1 MAKLSDVSENILEI
15 CLFFLNF
22 VKKCQKNQMKIIAF
36 FGKVFDYYWT
46 NPVFFDIIYMY
57 SCVRGKMRAAVT
69 VLSQKCV
76 ITYKISESQVLYM
89 DYNTQRKIMKA
100 LAEKGKNP
108 LLFLPCLMARVL
120 VAAFMSAWRF
130 VDMSLSDREGNF
142 LGIKRKAHARQ
153 SLQDRRAAREEQRL
167 REAVMRSREADVQR
181 ERAVSVSSV
190 MEEDGFSERELRKIR
205 GSLPY
210 RSFGARCASFGLAAA
225 FALTVVP
232 EIGVSAALVGDSGGA
247 WKKFS
252 AYGDITADDLN
263 VFYMTNFGSNES
275 VYINELDLYNEGD
288 PDGEML
294 NIANGLF
301 NDMPSLTMITLGY
314 STNGGLSTNVTGNF
328 RNIGGGDAVILVKGS
343 ENAEEGAISQQ
354 QIISQLQ
361 GQSETKVIPDDNDE
375 YYRKLMGMG
384 AISSFNARDGI
395 GSVILEWSPMDSNG
409 DVVGYAIYSVETKV
423 NSATG
428 QEEVGRYNR
437 LGYFYP
443 ANASNDNPKYSV
455 IRDGSRMKCR
465 AVVKVPS
472 SASERYY
479 AIRPFMVVRGY
490 NPMDTLGEPLCG
502 PVFTTSDRAA
512 KAFSIR
518 STPPTLNADVNGFDV
533 NLTVSNVDDNASYV
547 KIYSTNR
554 IALSG
559 SGQETLSDYEHM
571 VTIPV
576 VRGTT
581 RYTAHDPYS
590 LGITGRKYVAVMV
603 YDVFDEYRLD
613 QISNYAEFAGKIE
626 VSETAALVA
635 SNPPYIV
642 DGPSISPPDTF
653 LAYVHD
659 GKLCFS
665 WDWDNGRNPW
675 LNIRD
680 GRIAYQITVDGK
692 VVNSTV
698 NDGMLEGVNFVEVE
712 ADEYLT
718 GDTGTAMIRTFF
730 IPDSGEALP
739 SDFKSAQIDVTAPQI
754 TAAKP
759 GNRCFELEWLGVDGA
774 VSYTIYWQ
782 STAGGTV
789 YNTFVDGADAEAAV
803 AGQYK
808 TKVENVS
815 NITYE
820 VWVAANGVSNASPSA
835 KVRVTPSTAPP
846 APYNLTAETAD
857 KAVTLMWD
865 GEAEEYIV
873 EVYTNDTGSGVPVKT
888 LEGVR
893 ERTCKLDGLD
903 NGRTYS
909 FRVWSVKKVE
919 GEPIL
924 STESAFIK
932 AMPYP
937 NVAMVNSILVVPQDI
952 TIKLSWN
959 AADGANKYYVKKIS
973 EDGSQEIFS
982 VGSATGY
989 EDGAVKNNVLYTYS
1003 VMGVTESDGKDYPE
1017 GDEYF
1022 SVPQSGKINV
1032 YVPAV
1037 QGLTAQ
1043 ADDGKVTLKWEK
1055 ADKADGYIINLYE
1068 GGQWR
1073 ELTRVSDTQF
1083 EHTGLTNGREYQY
1096 QVIAYRMVNLGRDI
1110 VASTAVSPSASATAG
1125 RHFPAPLDFKVTAGD
1140 GLVNLEWA
1148 AVDDAEGYEIQVAD
1162 IYGGWHSF
1170 DVVTKNSAVHSG
1182 LSNGTSITYRVR
1194 AFKTVSGER
1203 VYSDFTLAKTAVVG
1217 TFLNAPT
1224 DIAVKT
1230 GDMEVE
1236 LSWKSVDGAEGY
1248 VVYSYNPTTSSF
1260 TPVGIVTST
1269 SFKHTGL
1276 VNGRTYT
1283 YMVAAYKT
1291 VNGEIRYS
1299 AYSLAATAVPMGKGT
1314 NNGTNNNSNNG
1325 NNSTNP
1331 NGYRIF
1337 ITGTTPYG
1345 MSNSNL
1351 ISAFAENGAF
1361 DDDID
1366 VRFTWSAET
1375 TTTVQD
1381 VLEFYGNGLES
1392 FMVYPMDIS
1401 LYKSGTDQ
1409 KTTVKAGYYLT
1420 LTIPVPDELL
1430 PYSDQISV
1438 VHISDDGQLEIL
1450 PSTHVAVSGVDCMQF
1465 QATSFSPYAFV
1476 VYSPQ
1481 NGEDFAA
1488 GGSAVSSAS
1497 MQYQLSASP
1506 VLMCT
1511 SLPTIY
1517 GRRRRNKVYRIVK

>member
-1 MAKLSDVSENILEI
+1 M
-15 CLFFLNF
+15 
-22 VKKCQKNQMKIIAF
+22 
-36 FGKVFDYYWT
+36 
-46 NPVFFDIIYMY
+46 
-57 SCVRGKMRAAVT
+57 
-69 VLSQKCV
+69 
-76 ITYKISESQVLYM
+76 YM

-108 LLFLPCLMARVL
+108 LLFLPCLIARVL

-142 LGIKRKAHARQ
+142 LGIKQQSRKGSVSHRRQ
-153 SLQDRRAAREEQRL
+153 DMRIAREEQRL
-167 REAVMRSREADVQR
+167 REAVEMSRQA
-181 ERAVSVSSV
+181 AVSQQTERSV
-190 MEEDGFSERELRKIR
+190 LPEEDGFSEREMKRIR

-225 FALTVVP
+225 FALAVIP
-232 EIGVSAALVGDSGGA
+232 EVSASAALAGDSGSR
-247 WKKFS
+247 WKVFRAS
-252 AYGDITADDLN
+252 GDITSDDLN
-263 VFYMTNFGSNES
+263 NFYISNFGSDES
-275 VYINELDLYNEGD
+275 VYINELDLYDENEPG
-288 PDGEML
+288 GGMV
-294 NIANGLF
+294 NIASGIF

-314 STNGGLSTNVTGNF
+314 STNGSLSTNITGNF
-328 RNIGGGDAVILVKGS
+328 RNIGGGDAVILVKGNKG
-343 ENAEEGAISQQ
+343 NAEAGAISQQ
-354 QIISQLQ
+354 QIYAQLQ

-375 YYRKLMGMG
+375 YYGKLMRMG
-384 AISSFNARDGI
+384 SVPSFTAKDGI
-395 GSVILEWSPMDSNG
+395 GSVILEWSPLDSNG

-428 QEEVGRYNR
+428 QEEVDKYNR
-437 LGYFYP
+437 AGYFYP
-443 ANASNDNPKYSV
+443 AGANNDNPKYSIV
-455 IRDGSRMKCR
+455 RDGNRMKCR
-465 AVVKVPS
+465 AVVAVPS
-472 SASERYY
+472 TASARYY
-479 AIRPFMVVRGY
+479 AIRPFMVVKGY

-502 PVFTTSDRAA
+502 AAFTTSDRAA

-518 STPPTLNADVNGFDV
+518 TTPPTLSAAVNGFDV
-533 NLTVSNVDDNASYV
+533 TLTVSNVDPAASYV

-559 SGQETLSDYEHM
+559 SSQESLSDYEHM
-571 VTIPV
+571 ATVPV
-576 VRGTT
+576 VPGTT
-581 RYTAHDPYS
+581 RYTVADPYS
-590 LGITGRKYVAVMV
+590 LGVTGRKYVAVMV
-603 YDVFDEYRLD
+603 YDVLDEFRLD
-613 QISNYAEFAGKIE
+613 QMSNYAEFANKVE
-626 VSETAALVA
+626 ASDTAALVA

-642 DGPSISPPDTF
+642 NGPSISPPDTF

-698 NDGMLEGVNFVEVE
+698 NEGMLEGVNFVEVV

-718 GDTGTAMIRTFF
+718 GTTGTAMIRTIF
-730 IPDSGEALP
+730 IPDSGEPLP
-739 SDFKSAQIDVTAPQI
+739 SDFKSAQIDVSAPQI
-754 TAAKP
+754 TGKKA
-759 GNRCFELEWLGVDGA
+759 GNRQFEIEWIGVDGA
-774 VSYTIYWQ
+774 VSYTVYWQ

-789 YNTFVDGADAEAAV
+789 YNKFVDGADAESAV

-808 TKVENVS
+808 TTVENVS

-835 KVRVTPSTAPP
+835 KVKVTPSTAPP

-857 KAVTLMWD
+857 KTVALMWD

-873 EVYTNDTGSGVPVKT
+873 MAYTNDGGTGTPVRT
-888 LEGVR
+888 VEGVK
-893 ERTCKLDGLD
+893 ERTCKLEGLD

-909 FRVWSVKKVE
+909 FRVWSVKNVE

-924 STESAFIK
+924 SEESAFIK

-937 NVAMVNSILVVPQDI
+937 NVAMVNSILVVPQDV

-959 AADGANKYYVKKIS
+959 AADGANKYYIKKTS
-973 EDGSQEIFS
+973 EDGGQEIFS
-982 VGSATGY
+982 VGSVTQY

-1003 VMGVTESDGKDYPE
+1003 VMGVTESDGKDYPQ

-1037 QGLTAQ
+1037 QGLTAE

-1055 ADKADGYIINLYE
+1055 VDKADGYIIKLYDN
-1068 GGQWR
+1068 GAWR
-1073 ELTRVSDTQF
+1073 EITRVSDTQF
-1083 EHTGLTNGREYQY
+1083 EHTGLTNGRDYQY
-1096 QVIAYRMVNLGRDI
+1096 QVTAYRMVNLGRDI
-1110 VASTAVSPSASATAG
+1110 VESTAVSPSASATAG

-1140 GLVNLEWA
+1140 GLVNLEWT
-1148 AVDDAEGYEIQVAD
+1148 AVKDAEGYEIQVAD
-1162 IYGGWHSF
+1162 IYGNWHSF
-1170 DVVTKNSAVHSG
+1170 DVVTKNSAVHAG
-1182 LSNGTSITYRVR
+1182 LSNGAVITYRVR

-1217 TFLNAPT
+1217 TYLNAPT
-1224 DIAVKT
+1224 DIVIKT
-1230 GDMEVE
+1230 GDQKVDI
-1236 LSWKSVDGAEGY
+1236 SWKAVDGADGY

-1260 TPVGIVTST
+1260 TPVGIVTGTAFS
-1269 SFKHTGL
+1269 HTGL

-1291 VNGEIRYS
+1291 VNGEIKYS
-1299 AYSLAATAVPMGKGT
+1299 SYSLSATAVPDGTGTNTTRPGT
-1314 NNGTNNNSNNG
+1314 NNSKPGE
-1325 NNSTNP
+1325 
-1331 NGYRIF
+1331 YKIY

-1361 DDDID
+1361 KEDID

-1375 TTTVQD
+1375 TAAVQD
-1381 VLEFYGNGLES
+1381 VLDFYGEGLEN

-1401 LYKSGTDQ
+1401 LYKAGTDQ
-1409 KTTVKAGYYLT
+1409 KTNLNPGYYLT

-1430 PYSDQISV
+1430 PYSEGISV

-1450 PSTHVAVSGVDCMQF
+1450 PSTHVNVAGADCMQF

-1476 VYSPQ
+1476 VYMPQ
-1481 NGEDFAA
+1481 NGEDLAA
-1488 GGSAVSSAS
+1488 GGFAVSNASVQYHTSA
-1497 MQYQLSASP
+1497 AP

>member
-1 MAKLSDVSENILEI
+1 
-15 CLFFLNF
+15 
-22 VKKCQKNQMKIIAF
+22 
-36 FGKVFDYYWT
+36 
-46 NPVFFDIIYMY
+46 
-57 SCVRGKMRAAVT
+57 
-69 VLSQKCV
+69 
-76 ITYKISESQVLYM
+76 M

-108 LLFLPCLMARVL
+108 LLFLPCLIARVL

-167 REAVMRSREADVQR
+167 REAALLSR
-181 ERAVSVSSV
+181 ERAVQGERAVPVSSV
-190 MEEDGFSERELRKIR
+190 MEEDGFSERELRRIR

-232 EIGVSAALVGDSGGA
+232 EIGVSAAVVGDSSSPWVTFKPTVGSVSKQA
-247 WKKFS
+247 IDEFYFNKFGNDPGYITE
-252 AYGDITADDLN
+252 ADLYTEIDYDNDILN
-263 VFYMTNFGSNES
+263 VAGGT
-275 VYINELDLYNEGD
+275 
-288 PDGEML
+288 
-294 NIANGLF
+294 F
-301 NDMPSLTMITLGY
+301 NDIPSLTMVTLGY
-314 STNGGLSTNVTGNF
+314 SADSSGSPVTYIDKNNF
-328 RNIGGGDAVILVKGS
+328 RNSGGGDIAVFVKGRPNDGGDS
-343 ENAEEGAISQQ
+343 EEAVKR
-354 QIISQLQ
+354 QLA
-361 GQSETKVIPDDNDE
+361 GTGVKVIRDDS
-375 YYRKLMGMG
+375 GG
-384 AISSFNARDGI
+384 VRDTVIGLGQASGVSAKGSI
-395 GSVILEWSPMDSNG
+395 GSVIVEWFPTTGKGSM
-409 DVVGYAIYSVETKV
+409 GYAIYTAKTKKDPLTGREIVSEYKRV
-423 NSATG
+423 N
-428 QEEVGRYNR
+428 Y
-437 LGYFYP
+437 YYP
-443 ANASNDNPKYSV
+443 AATDSLYPEYTV
-455 IRDGSRMKCR
+455 VRTAAGETKCR
-465 AVVKVPS
+465 AVIPVTGTEPLYYAVRPFLERTS
-472 SASERYY
+472 SDTSVNNGIYQVCAPTFAVSGEAAAPVSASTT
-479 AIRPFMVVRGY
+479 A
-490 NPMDTLGEPLCG
+490 
-502 PVFTTSDRAA
+502 PVIT
-512 KAFSIR
+512 
-518 STPPTLNADVNGFDV
+518 ADVNGFDV
-533 NLTVSNVDDNASYV
+533 TLNISNIDPKANYINIYCTESKNLD
-547 KIYSTNR
+547 
-554 IALSG
+554 SG
-559 SGQETLSDYEHM
+559 TQENYSDYTWIGQLA
-571 VTIPV
+571 VPSAN
-576 VRGTT
+576 G
-581 RYTAHDPYS
+581 RYTLKDPAP
-590 LGITGRKYVAVMV
+590 LGAAGRKYVAVMV
-603 YDVFDEYRLD
+603 YDVLESFKTDRFNNYRDFL
-613 QISNYAEFAGKIE
+613 QNVE
-626 VSETAALVA
+626 A
-635 SNPPYIV
+635 SNTALAVPCASPYRV
-642 DGPSISPPDTF
+642 DGPKLIPPESF
-653 LAYVHD
+653 FAYVYD
-659 GKLCFS
+659 GKLRFT
-665 WDWDNGRNPW
+665 WEDNRNPW
-675 LNIRD
+675 YNIPD
-680 GRIAYQITVDGK
+680 GKIAYQITVDGK
-692 VVNSTV
+692 VVNADS
-698 NDGMLEGVNFVEVE
+698 NDGLIMGTNFVEVNA
-712 ADEYLT
+712 ADYLN
-718 GDTGTAMIRTFF
+718 GDTAVGQIRTCFVPADTSLE
-730 IPDSGEALP
+730 II
-739 SDFKSAQIDVTAPQI
+739 KSEPLNADIDLNAPQI
-754 TAAKP
+754 KSAKP
-759 GNRCFELEWLGVDGA
+759 GNGSFVLEWVGVEGET
-774 VSYTIYWQ
+774 SYTIHWE
-782 STAGGTV
+782 STVGTNAGSKVVNAGS
-789 YNTFVDGADAEAAV
+789 AETDV
-803 AGQYK
+803 ANNYRAEVTG
-808 TKVENVS
+808 VA

-820 VWVAANGVSNASPSA
+820 VWVTADNVSNSTPSA
-835 KVRVTPSTAPP
+835 KVRVTPSTAPS

-888 LEGVR
+888 LEGVK
-893 ERTCKLDGLD
+893 ERTCKLDDLD

-924 STESAFIK
+924 STESAFIT

-959 AADGANKYYVKKIS
+959 AAEGANKYYVKKIS

-1037 QGLTAQ
+1037 QGLTAE

-1055 ADKADGYIINLYE
+1055 VDKADGYIINLYE

-1083 EHTGLTNGREYQY
+1083 EHTGLTNGHEYQY

-1182 LSNGTSITYRVR
+1182 LSNGAVITYRVR

-1230 GDMEVE
+1230 ADMEVT

-1260 TPVGIVTST
+1260 TPVGIVTAT
-1269 SFKHTGL
+1269 TFKHTGL

-1291 VNGEIRYS
+1291 VNGEIKYS

-1314 NNGTNNNSNNG
+1314 TGGGNNNNNGS
-1325 NNSTNP
+1325 NSTNP